1 MNCPRLPPTL
11 FSALLAAAA
20 ALQPAAALPPLKAHA
35 VTAHVVDD
43 ATLGTISG
51 KYFGA
56 QMLVGLRVDLVSSLN
71 TPQHGTA
78 FASGSLLVERRG
90 GGFEVQVDARSG
102 ADAGNATVAAGA
114 ADANASGAESVQVR
128 GIGQIAQIAGDDNRL
143 GNLTSI
149 GFVDR
154 VDASGFNGQ
163 SHSQASAG
171 AMSARVTFLDGGARI
186 AVDGPGASLQQ
197 RLDPG
202 ASGGIAQLGR
212 IAGNGVDASNRM
224 QLQIVTSAITP
235 ELSRQLGLQQA
246 LDSLRAV
253 PR

>member
-1 MNCPRLPPTL
+1 M
-11 FSALLAAAA
+11 
-20 ALQPAAALPPLKAHA
+20 
-35 VTAHVVDD
+35 TAYIVDD
-43 ATLGTISG
+43 ATLATISG

-56 QMLVGLRVDLVSSLN
+56 QMLVGLRVDLVSSLD
-71 TPQHGTA
+71 TPQQGSA
-78 FASGSLLVERRG
+78 FASGALLVERRG

-102 ADAGNATVAAGA
+102 ADAGNATLAAGA
-114 ADANASGAESVQVR
+114 AGANASGAESVQVR
-128 GIGQIAQIAGDDNRL
+128 GIGQIAQIAGDGNRL
-143 GNLTSI
+143 RNLTSI
-149 GFVDR
+149 AFVDR
-154 VDASGFNGQ
+154 ADAAGFNGQ

-197 RLDPG
+197 RLDAG
-202 ASGGIAQLGR
+202 AVGGIAQLGR
-212 IAGNGVDASNRM
+212 IAGNGVDASSRM

>member
-43 ATLGTISG
+43 ATLATISG

-71 TPQHGTA
+71 TPQHGNA

-171 AMSARVTFLDGGARI
+171 AMSARVTFLAGGTRI